1 MAENIKSWTE
11 DIKPGDKIIVSI
23 GNLFPWNYIEKVD
36 SVTDKHIVVGKNKFK
51 KTGCMAEGNA
61 QIRIFE
67 ATADMLKKVSEEMT
81 VRKAKDLLSKVT
93 TNMTFESAVKII
105 KILEEIR
112 S

>member
-1 MAENIKSWTE
+1 MNWTE
-11 DIKPGDKIIVSI
+11 SLKPGDKIIVSI

-36 SVTDKHIVVGKNKFK
+36 SVTDKHIVVGSNKFK

-61 QIRIFE
+61 QLRVFQ
-67 ATADMLKKVSEEMT
+67 ATDDMLKRVSEEMT

-105 KILEEIR
+105 KILGEINHEF
-112 S
+112 